1 MSMSV
6 VEQLITLLM
15 VYFVLSGGINE
26 TRYAVTNDIPP
37 DCVYVNA
44 EIVDKGRVVG
54 DEEGLQGLHY
64 FKIIGVAIDSQGEEY
79 NNSKFKLYVNP
90 ITYSQHD
97 NGSVYEK
104 LICNIEEYDEFI
116 YRLNMILEQ
125 DWFNT
130 WDGGDFTIDW
140 IPTFGI

>member
-1 MSMSV
+1 MNFT
-6 VEQLITLLM
+6 EQLMTLLM
-15 VYFVLSGGINE
+15 VYFVLSGGINQ

-44 EIVDKGRVVG
+44 EIVDKGRVEDG
-54 DEEGLQGLHY
+54 FGIHY

-90 ITYSQHD
+90 ITYTQHD
-97 NGSVYEK
+97 NGSIYEK
-104 LICNIEEYDEFI
+104 LICNTEDYEELM
-116 YRLNMILEQ
+116 YRLNMALEQ

-130 WDGGDFTIDW
+130 WDGEDFDVGYL
-140 IPTFGI
+140 PTLNV